1 MTYIIAIL
9 FIIALCYSFMEIEKR
24 KNKYLVKQDFVDFKF
39 TRKEKRNILKIRCGN
54 NRINSEWKR
63 YMKTGVL

>member
-24 KNKYLVKQDFVDFKF
+24 KNKYLVKQDFVDFKL